1 MAIDRNAVI
10 KEAQKFAVK
19 GQFDKALAEWKKFVK
34 ESPNDANA
42 FNTIGDLCLKKNAK
56 AEAVDAY
63 RKAADILAS
72 DGFTSKAI
80 ALYKKV
86 LNIDPKKIEVYLALG
101 DLNAEK
107 GLTTNALENYKLV
120 ADHYMHNNDPIKAL
134 GIYQKMADLNPSNI
148 AFRLKLGD
156 MYAKEN
162 MKTEAVDA
170 FLEAAEVHMS
180 KDAFKDARQVFEKV
194 LALDPNNK
202 KVYHKV
208 GIIYFKEGKFMEA
221 CKALKPAFEDDPS
234 NQEIVNIYLDALA
247 KSDRDADA
255 EDVYKKLLSLDSTRI
270 DLREKLY
277 RHYLSKKNYDKALT
291 EVSALVNSMAE
302 NKEFDAAETVL
313 KGFVA
318 EVPRSVDGHCRL
330 SEYYKSIARGNDA
343 AKELMTAA
351 DILIEDGDKEGAKD
365 VLVRAI
371 EIAPDMTDAQLR
383 LESLQASLT
392 AQVPVISEPASP
404 QSEPVAVESPS
415 VVPIMP
421 PHAPESSP
429 FADEDPVVVEA
440 LTEVEVLI
448 KYGLA
453 VKAIGMLEGMAEK
466 FPEDLQ
472 IRIKLKDLYQEQ
484 GNVRKA
490 AEHILILADMYA
502 KRGMLDQVEPLL
514 RGAYE
519 MDPANVGIAARLG
532 VAPAAEIKAPL
543 DPSDAVKTQEPAI
556 NTLAAGVQS
565 AEETM
570 LPETHPSEVTFG
582 DLEIAPFE
590 PEIEPLTAT
599 PTLDDIVFEEPQSV
613 GHVKGEGDAGEQA
626 PPAPG
631 VLAGEP
637 LLPVE
642 ESPVSE
648 PEPEQ
653 PGLISEAK
661 PEQASHR
668 EHPNVEPAQQAT
680 LQGSPATES
689 DIGDIWAE
697 AEFYYQ
703 QGLFDE
709 AKKYYAQIIERA
721 PSDRRAIERLSEIS
735 REEEETQEFSKLA
748 EAVEGL
754 ESMVSGGVSE
764 GEMAL
769 TASDEEAVR
778 SLMSE
783 ILKLKQEQKP
793 AISHPADK
801 QIAAPVSSE
810 ATQKEAGSR
819 DENEDSQFDGWEQK
833 KPGEQAGDDD
843 FFDLGR
849 ELQQERM
856 ANPSLMQQGKSEDF
870 FDLASELRD
879 ELSSITVPVQPAVS
893 ADDQSLDDIFEEF
906 KKGVEQQV
914 AKENTD
920 THYNLGVA
928 YKEMGLLD
936 DAIGEFT
943 LTPEGEPK
951 FVQSRYMLGLCY
963 MEKGEYN
970 NAITEI
976 QKALN
981 YSEGSG
987 GKHQERIGM
996 HYDLG
1001 LAYQGAANRE
1011 GALAQFQWV
1020 HDAQPG
1026 YRDADAKLAELKKG
1040 SFISLEQ
1047 IKDDIEKEISAKFLE
1062 EGERIQLEEKTR
1074 KNEKVRS

>member
-19 GQFDKALAEWKKFVK
+19 GQFDKALAEWKKFIK

-63 RKAADILAS
+63 KKAADILAS

-86 LNIDPKKIEVYLALG
+86 LNIDPKQIEVHLALG
-101 DLNAEK
+101 DLNVEK
-107 GLTTNALENYKLV
+107 GLTGNALESYKLV
-120 ADHYMHNNDPIKAL
+120 ADYYTHNHDTIKAL

-170 FLEAAEVHMS
+170 YLEAADVHMS
-180 KDAFKDARQVFEKV
+180 KSAFKDARQVFEKV

-208 GIIYFKEGKFMEA
+208 GIIYFKEGKFVEA

-234 NQEIVNIYLDALA
+234 NQELINIYLDALA
-247 KSDRDADA
+247 KTDRDADA
-255 EDVYKKLLSLDSTRI
+255 EDVYKKLLSLDSSRI

-277 RHYLSKKNYDKALT
+277 HHYLSKKNYDKALT
-291 EVSALVNSMAE
+291 EVSAMANIMEE

-318 EVPRSVDGHCRL
+318 EVPRSVEGHCKL
-330 SEYYKSIARGNDA
+330 SEYYKRVARGNDA
-343 AKELMTAA
+343 AKELIHAA
-351 DILIEDGDKEGAKD
+351 EILIEDGDKGGAKD
-365 VLVRAI
+365 VLVRAL
-371 EIAPDMTDAQLR
+371 EMAPDMADAQQR
-383 LESLQASLT
+383 LESLQAT
-392 AQVPVISEPASP
+392 PAGQVPVISEPA
-404 QSEPVAVESPS
+404 PVGPAPATVETPPA
-415 VVPIMP
+415 VPIMP
-421 PHAPESSP
+421 SSASQSSP
-429 FADEDPVVVEA
+429 IPDEDPVIAEA

-453 VKAIGMLEGMAEK
+453 VKAVEMLEGMAEK
-466 FPEDLQ
+466 FPENLQ
-472 IRIKLKDLYQEQ
+472 IRIKLRDMYQEQ
-484 GNVRKA
+484 GKVRKA
-490 AEHILILADMYA
+490 ADHVLVLADIYA
-502 KRGMLDQVEPLL
+502 KRGMQDQVEPLL
-514 RGAYE
+514 RAALE
-519 MDPANVGIAARLG
+519 MDPGHVGIAARLG
-532 VAPAAEIKAPL
+532 VAPAVEIEAP
-543 DPSDAVKTQEPAI
+543 PSPSEAVRTQES
-556 NTLAAGVQS
+556 TLDTLVVEGQS

-570 LPETHPSEVTFG
+570 PPEVHPPEVTFG
-582 DLEIAPFE
+582 DLEMTPFE
-590 PEIEPLTAT
+590 PEIAPLAAA
-599 PTLDDIVFEEPQSV
+599 PPPDDIVFEEPQSAGRTV
-613 GHVKGEGDAGEQA
+613 EERDALEHA
-626 PPAPG
+626 PPAPE
-631 VLAGEP
+631 VPAGEP
-637 LLPVE
+637 SLPVE
-642 ESPVSE
+642 ESPISE
-648 PEPEQ
+648 PEQ
-653 PGLISEAK
+653 RGLIAEAE
-661 PEQASHR
+661 PEQASHGER
-668 EHPNVEPAQQAT
+668 SDVELMQQASF
-680 LQGSPATES
+680 QGSPATGS
-689 DIGDIWAE
+689 DISEIWAE

-703 QGLFDE
+703 QGLFEE
-709 AKKYYAQIIERA
+709 AKKYYAQIIERS

-769 TASDEEAVR
+769 TASDEDAVR
-778 SLMSE
+778 SLMSD
-783 ILKLKQEQKP
+783 ILKLRQEQKP
-793 AISHPADK
+793 APSPPSDE
-801 QIAAPVSSE
+801 QVAAPVSSE
-810 ATQKEAGSR
+810 SAQKQSGIR
-819 DENEDSQFDGWEQK
+819 DEHEDTQFGGWEQEEA
-833 KPGEQAGDDD
+833 GEQAGEDE

-849 ELQQERM
+849 ELRQERRTDRS
-856 ANPSLMQQGKSEDF
+856 PTQQGKSEDF

-879 ELSSITVPVQPAVS
+879 ELSSITVPAQPGTS
-893 ADDQSLDDIFEEF
+893 TDDQSLDDIFEEF

-914 AKENTD
+914 AKENAD

-951 FVQSRYMLGLCY
+951 FDQSRYMLGLCY
-963 MEKGEYN
+963 MEKGEYH

-981 YSEGSG
+981 YSESSG
-987 GKHQERIGM
+987 GKQQERIGM

-1001 LAYQGAANRE
+1001 LAYQGAANWE

-1020 HDAQPG
+1020 HDANPG
-1026 YRDADAKLAELKKG
+1026 YRDAEAKLAELKKG

-1047 IKDDIEKEISAKFLE
+1047 LKDDIEKEISAKFLE
-1062 EGERIQLEEKTR
+1062 EGERIQIEEKTR

>member
-19 GQFDKALAEWKKFVK
+19 GQFDKALAEWKKFIK

-63 RKAADILAS
+63 KKAADILAS

-86 LNIDPKKIEVYLALG
+86 LNIDPKKIEVHLALG

-107 GLTTNALENYKLV
+107 GLTGNALESYKLV
-120 ADHYMHNNDPIKAL
+120 ADHYTHNNDAINAL
-134 GIYQKMADLNPSNI
+134 GIYQKMADLNSSNI

-156 MYAKEN
+156 MYAKEG

-170 FLEAAEVHMS
+170 YLKAAEVHMS

-202 KVYHKV
+202 KVYHMA
-208 GIIYFKEGKFMEA
+208 GIIYFKEGKFVEA
-221 CKALKPAFEDDPS
+221 CKALRPAFEDDPS
-234 NQEIVNIYLDALA
+234 NQELINMYLDALA

-255 EDVYKKLLSLDSTRI
+255 EDVYKKLLSLDASRI
-270 DLREKLY
+270 DLRQKLY
-277 RHYLSKKNYDKALT
+277 HHYLSKKNYDKALT
-291 EVSALVNSMAE
+291 EVSAIANVMAE
-302 NKEFDAAETVL
+302 NKEFDAAEAAL

-330 SEYYKSIARGNDA
+330 SEYYKRIARGNDA
-343 AKELMTAA
+343 AKELMQAA
-351 DILIEDGDKEGAKD
+351 EILIEDGDRDAAKD

-371 EIAPDMTDAQLR
+371 EMAPDMAHAQQR
-383 LESLQASLT
+383 LESLQASPV
-392 AQVPVISEPASP
+392 APVPVISEPVPAQP
-404 QSEPVAVESPS
+404 APIALETPP

-421 PHAPESSP
+421 PASESSTFP
-429 FADEDPVVVEA
+429 DEDPAIAEA

-453 VKAIGMLEGMAEK
+453 VKAIDMLEGMAEK
-466 FPEDLQ
+466 FPENLQ
-472 IRIKLKDLYQEQ
+472 IRIKLKDLYREQ

-490 AEHILILADMYA
+490 ADQILVLADIYA
-502 KRGMLDQVEPLL
+502 KRGSQDQVEPLL
-514 RGAYE
+514 RAALE
-519 MDPANVGIAARLG
+519 MDPGNMVIAARLG
-532 VAPAAEIKAPL
+532 VAPAAGIEATSAPGG
-543 DPSDAVKTQEPAI
+543 AERTQDD
-556 NTLAAGVQS
+556 TLVAEGQS
-565 AEETM
+565 AEEIVP
-570 LPETHPSEVTFG
+570 PEVHPTEITFG
-582 DLEIAPFE
+582 DLEMVPFE
-590 PEIEPLTAT
+590 PEVAPPAAA
-599 PTLDDIVFEEPQSV
+599 PALDDIVLEEPQ
-613 GHVKGEGDAGEQA
+613 
-626 PPAPG
+626 
-631 VLAGEP
+631 LAGPTLEECDATKQASPPPEVLGGEP
-637 LLPVE
+637 PLPVE
-642 ESPVSE
+642 ESSISE
-648 PEPEQ
+648 PEPELPETLAEAEPEQTGHGEQ
-653 PGLISEAK
+653 PGIESMQQASFQGSRATETDISE
-661 PEQASHR
+661 
-668 EHPNVEPAQQAT
+668 
-680 LQGSPATES
+680 
-689 DIGDIWAE
+689 IWAE

-709 AKKYYAQIIERA
+709 AKKYYAKIIERA

-748 EAVEGL
+748 DAVEGL
-754 ESMVSGGVSE
+754 ESMISGGASE

-783 ILKLKQEQKP
+783 IQKLRREQKP
-793 AISHPADK
+793 APSPTAE
-801 QIAAPVSSE
+801 QVAAPVSSE
-810 ATQKEAGSR
+810 SSQKQSVIR
-819 DENEDSQFDGWEQK
+819 DEREDRQFDGWEQEE
-833 KPGEQAGDDD
+833 PGGQAGEED
-843 FFDLGR
+843 FHDLRR
-849 ELQQERM
+849 ELQQEGRTDQS
-856 ANPSLMQQGKSEDF
+856 PTQQEKSEDF

-879 ELSSITVPVQPAVS
+879 ELSSITVPAQPVTS

-914 AKENTD
+914 AKEDAD

-943 LTPEGEPK
+943 LTPEGEKK
-951 FVQSRYMLGLCY
+951 FFQSRYMLGLCF
-963 MEKGEYN
+963 MAKGEYQ

-981 YSEGSG
+981 YSESLG

-1001 LAYQGAANRE
+1001 LAYQGAANTE
-1011 GALAQFQWV
+1011 GAVAQFQLV
-1020 HDAQPG
+1020 HDANPG

-1040 SFISLEQ
+1040 SFISMEQ
-1047 IKDDIEKEISAKFLE
+1047 LKGDIEKEISAKFLE
-1062 EGERIQLEEKTR
+1062 EGERIQREEKTR

>member
-19 GQFDKALAEWKKFVK
+19 GQFDKALAEWKKFIK

-63 RKAADILAS
+63 KKAADILAS

-86 LNIDPKKIEVYLALG
+86 LNIDPKKIEVHLALG

-107 GLTTNALENYKLV
+107 GLTTNALESYKLV
-120 ADHYMHNNDPIKAL
+120 ADHYMHNKDTIKAL

-170 FLEAAEVHMS
+170 YLEAAEVHMS

-208 GIIYFKEGKFMEA
+208 GIIYFKEGKFVEA

-234 NQEIVNIYLDALA
+234 NQELINIYLDALA
-247 KSDRDADA
+247 KSDREADA
-255 EDVYKKLLSLDSTRI
+255 EDVYKKLLSLDSSRI

-277 RHYLSKKNYDKALT
+277 HHYLSKKNYDKALI
-291 EVSALVNSMAE
+291 EISAIVNIMAE

-343 AKELMTAA
+343 AKELMQAA
-351 DILIEDGDKEGAKD
+351 EILIEDGDKEGAKD

-371 EIAPDMTDAQLR
+371 EMAPDMADAQQR
-383 LESLQASLT
+383 LEGLQAPP
-392 AQVPVISEPASP
+392 AAEEPVISEPAPAQPAPS
-404 QSEPVAVESPS
+404 AVETPP

-429 FADEDPVVVEA
+429 FPDEDPAIAEA

-453 VKAIGMLEGMAEK
+453 VKAIEMLEGMAEK
-466 FPEDLQ
+466 FPENLQ

-490 AEHILILADMYA
+490 ADHILVLADIYA
-502 KRGMLDQVEPLL
+502 KRGMQDQVEPLL
-514 RGAYE
+514 RAALE

-532 VAPAAEIKAPL
+532 VAPAAGIEAPL
-543 DPSDAVKTQEPAI
+543 PPSEAVRTQEPAFDALV
-556 NTLAAGVQS
+556 TEGQS
-565 AEETM
+565 AEETTP
-570 LPETHPSEVTFG
+570 PEFHPAEITFG
-582 DLEIAPFE
+582 DLEMAPFE
-590 PEIEPLTAT
+590 PEIAPIAAA
-599 PTLDDIVFEEPQSV
+599 PPLDDIVFEEPQSA
-613 GHVKGEGDAGEQA
+613 ERTLEEREAIEQA
-626 PPAPG
+626 LPAPE
-631 VLAGEP
+631 VPAGEP
-637 LLPVE
+637 PLSVE
-642 ESPVSE
+642 ESPISE

-653 PGLISEAK
+653 PELIAK
-661 PEQASHR
+661 AEPELASYGEHSDVEPMQQASF
-668 EHPNVEPAQQAT
+668 
-680 LQGSPATES
+680 QGSPATES
-689 DIGDIWAE
+689 DISEIWAE

-709 AKKYYAQIIERA
+709 AKKYYTQIIERA

-793 AISHPADK
+793 APSPPADE
-801 QIAAPVSSE
+801 QVAAPVSSE
-810 ATQKEAGSR
+810 STLKQAGIR
-819 DENEDSQFDGWEQK
+819 DEREDRQFDGWEQEEA
-833 KPGEQAGDDD
+833 GEQAGEDE

-849 ELQQERM
+849 ELRQERRTDPSLTQQE
-856 ANPSLMQQGKSEDF
+856 KSEDF

-879 ELSSITVPVQPAVS
+879 ELSSIAVPAQPAAS

-914 AKENTD
+914 AKENAD

-951 FVQSRYMLGLCY
+951 FVQSRHMLGLCY
-963 MEKGEYN
+963 MEKGEYH
-970 NAITEI
+970 NAIIEI

-981 YSEGSG
+981 NSERLG

-1001 LAYQGAANRE
+1001 LAFQGATNRE

-1020 HDAQPG
+1020 HDANPG

-1047 IKDDIEKEISAKFLE
+1047 LKDDIEKEISAKFLE

>member
-19 GQFDKALAEWKKFVK
+19 GQFDKALAEWKKFIK

-107 GLTTNALENYKLV
+107 GLTTNALESYKLV
-120 ADHYMHNNDPIKAL
+120 ADHYMHNNDTIRAL

-170 FLEAAEVHMS
+170 YLEAAEVHMS

-208 GIIYFKEGKFMEA
+208 GIIYFKEGKFVEA

-234 NQEIVNIYLDALA
+234 NQEIINIYLDALA

-255 EDVYKKLLSLDSTRI
+255 EDVYKKLISLDSSRI

-277 RHYLSKKNYDKALT
+277 NHYLSRKDYDKALV
-291 EVSALVNSMAE
+291 EVSAIVNIMAE
-302 NKEFDAAETVL
+302 NKEFDAAETML

-343 AKELMTAA
+343 AKELMQAA
-351 DILIEDGDKEGAKD
+351 EILTEDGDTEGAKG

-371 EIAPDMTDAQLR
+371 EMAPDMAEAQQR
-383 LESLQASLT
+383 LESLQTPPA
-392 AQVPVISEPASP
+392 AHVPVISEPAPP
-404 QSEPVAVESPS
+404 QPAPAAVESPS
-415 VVPIMP
+415 VVPIVP

-429 FADEDPVVVEA
+429 FPGEDPAIAEA

-453 VKAIGMLEGMAEK
+453 VKAIDMLEGMAEK

-490 AEHILILADMYA
+490 AEHILVLADIHA
-502 KRGMLDQVEPLL
+502 KRGMQDQVEPLL
-514 RGAYE
+514 RAALE
-519 MDPANVGIAARLG
+519 MDPANVDIAARLG
-532 VAPAAEIKAPL
+532 VAPAARIEAPL
-543 DPSDAVKTQEPAI
+543 APADAVKAQEPAFD
-556 NTLAAGVQS
+556 TLATEVQS

-570 LPETHPSEVTFG
+570 PPEAHPAEITFG
-582 DLEIAPFE
+582 DLEMAPFE
-590 PEIEPLTAT
+590 PEIEPLAAA
-599 PTLDDIVFEEPQSV
+599 PTLDDIVFEEPQSA
-613 GHVKGEGDAGEQA
+613 GRTIEERDATEQV
-626 PPAPG
+626 PPAPE
-631 VLAGEP
+631 VTAGKP
-637 LLPVE
+637 SLPVE
-642 ESPVSE
+642 KSPLS
-648 PEPEQ
+648 EPEQ
-653 PGLISEAK
+653 PELMTEAE
-661 PEQASHR
+661 PEQASHE
-668 EHPNVEPAQQAT
+668 EHSDVEPAQQASF
-680 LQGSPATES
+680 QGSPATES
-689 DIGDIWAE
+689 DLGEIWAE

-721 PSDRRAIERLSEIS
+721 PSDRRANERLSEIS
-735 REEEETQEFSKLA
+735 REEEETKEFSKLA

-769 TASDEEAVR
+769 TSSDEEAVR

-793 AISHPADK
+793 AISPPVD
-801 QIAAPVSSE
+801 QQVAAPVVPESRQE
-810 ATQKEAGSR
+810 EAGIQDKS
-819 DENEDSQFDGWEQK
+819 EDRQFDGWEQEE
-833 KPGEQAGDDD
+833 PAEQAGDDD

-849 ELQQERM
+849 ELRQERRTDTI
-856 ANPSLMQQGKSEDF
+856 LTQKGKSEDF

-879 ELSSITVPVQPAVS
+879 ELSSITFPAQPAVS

-914 AKENTD
+914 AKENAD

-936 DAIGEFT
+936 DAIAEFT
-943 LTPEGEPK
+943 LTPEGEPM

-963 MEKGEYN
+963 MEKGEYH

-981 YSEGSG
+981 YSESSG

-1001 LAYQGAANRE
+1001 LAYQGTANRE

-1020 HDAQPG
+1020 HDANPG

-1047 IKDDIEKEISAKFLE
+1047 LKDDIEKEISAKFLE

>member
-19 GQFDKALAEWKKFVK
+19 GQFDKALAEWKKFIK

-63 RKAADILAS
+63 KKAADILAS

-86 LNIDPKKIEVYLALG
+86 LNIDPKKIEVHLALG

-107 GLTTNALENYKLV
+107 GLTGNALESYKLV
-120 ADHYMHNNDPIKAL
+120 ADHYTHSKDTIKTL

-156 MYAKEN
+156 MYAKEG

-170 FLEAAEVHMS
+170 YIEAAEVHMS

-202 KVYHKV
+202 KVYHKA
-208 GIIYFKEGKFMEA
+208 GIIYFKEGKFAEA

-234 NQEIVNIYLDALA
+234 NEEITNIYLDALA
-247 KSDRDADA
+247 KSDRDADV
-255 EDVYKKLLSLDSTRI
+255 EDVYKKLLSIDASRI

-277 RHYLSKKNYDKALT
+277 HYYLSKKNYDKALT
-291 EVSALVNSMAE
+291 EVSAIANVMAD

-313 KGFVA
+313 KGFIA

-330 SEYYKSIARGNDA
+330 SEYYKRIAKGNDA
-343 AKELMTAA
+343 AKELMQAA
-351 DILIEDGDKEGAKD
+351 EILIEDGDSDGAKD
-365 VLVRAI
+365 VLIRAI
-371 EIAPDMTDAQLR
+371 EMAPDMPDAQQR
-383 LESLQASLT
+383 LESLQTLPA
-392 AQVPVISEPASP
+392 APVPVISEPAP
-404 QSEPVAVESPS
+404 AQPAPAAVET
-415 VVPIMP
+415 P
-421 PHAPESSP
+421 PAPESSP
-429 FADEDPVVVEA
+429 FPDEDPAIAEA

-453 VKAIGMLEGMAEK
+453 VKAIEMLERMAEK
-466 FPEDLQ
+466 FPESLQ

-484 GNVRKA
+484 GNVRKTA
-490 AEHILILADMYA
+490 DHVIVLADIYA
-502 KRGMLDQVEPLL
+502 KRGVQDQVEPLL
-514 RGAYE
+514 RAALE
-519 MDPANVGIAARLG
+519 MDPSNVEIAARLG
-532 VAPAAEIKAPL
+532 VAPAAEIEAQLP
-543 DPSDAVKTQEPAI
+543 PPGTVRTQEPAFD
-556 NTLAAGVQS
+556 TLVAEGQS
-565 AEETM
+565 AEEIVP
-570 LPETHPSEVTFG
+570 PEVDPAEITFG
-582 DLEIAPFE
+582 DLEMAPFE
-590 PEIEPLTAT
+590 PEVAPLAAA
-599 PTLDDIVFEEPQSV
+599 PPSDDIVLEEPQST
-613 GHVKGEGDAGEQA
+613 GRALEERDAIEHA
-626 PPAPG
+626 SPAPEMPAAE
-631 VLAGEP
+631 LP
-637 LLPVE
+637 LPVE
-642 ESPVSE
+642 ESPISE
-648 PEPEQ
+648 PETESPE
-653 PGLISEAK
+653 LIAEAG
-661 PEQASHR
+661 PEQADHG
-668 EHPNVEPAQQAT
+668 EHTSVEPMQQVSF
-680 LQGSPATES
+680 QGSPATDP
-689 DIGDIWAE
+689 DISEIWAE

-709 AKKYYAQIIERA
+709 AKKYYAKIIERA

-754 ESMVSGGVSE
+754 ESMISGAASE

-783 ILKLKQEQKP
+783 ILKLRQEQKP
-793 AISHPADK
+793 APSPSAE
-801 QIAAPVSSE
+801 QVVAPVSSM
-810 ATQKEAGSR
+810 TPQKQSGIR
-819 DENEDSQFDGWEQK
+819 DEREERQFDDLEQEEPRK
-833 KPGEQAGDDD
+833 QGGEDD
-843 FFDLGR
+843 FFDLGQ
-849 ELQQERM
+849 ELRQERRTD
-856 ANPSLMQQGKSEDF
+856 PSLTQQRKAEDF

-879 ELSSITVPVQPAVS
+879 ELSSITVPAQPAAS

-914 AKENTD
+914 AKEDAD

-963 MEKGEYN
+963 MEKGEYH

-981 YSEGSG
+981 CSESSG
-987 GKHQERIGM
+987 GKHQELIGM

-1020 HDAQPG
+1020 HDMYPG
-1026 YRDADAKLAELKKG
+1026 YRDADSKLAELKKG
-1040 SFISLEQ
+1040 SLISLEQ
-1047 IKDDIEKEISAKFLE
+1047 LKNDIEKEISAKFLE
-1062 EGERIQLEEKTR
+1062 EGERIQREEKTR

>member
-19 GQFDKALAEWKKFVK
+19 GQFDKALAEWKKFIK

-56 AEAVDAY
+56 VEAVDAY
-63 RKAADILAS
+63 KKAADILAS

-86 LNIDPKKIEVYLALG
+86 LNIDPKKIEVHLALG

-107 GLTTNALENYKLV
+107 GLTGNALESYKLV
-120 ADHYMHNNDPIKAL
+120 ADHYTHNKDTINAL
-134 GIYQKMADLNPSNI
+134 GIYQKMADLNPSNVS
-148 AFRLKLGD
+148 FRLKLGD
-156 MYAKEN
+156 MYAKED

-170 FLEAAEVHMS
+170 YLAAAEVHMS

-208 GIIYFKEGKFMEA
+208 GIIYFKEGKFVEA
-221 CKALKPAFEDDPS
+221 CKALRPAFEDDPS
-234 NQEIVNIYLDALA
+234 NQELVNMYLDALA

-255 EDVYKKLLSLDSTRI
+255 EDVYNKLLSLDASRI

-277 RHYLSKKNYDKALT
+277 HHYLSRKNYDKALT
-291 EVSALVNSMAE
+291 EVSAIANVMAE
-302 NKEFDAAETVL
+302 NKEFDAAEAVL
-313 KGFVA
+313 KGFVT

-330 SEYYKSIARGNDA
+330 SEYYKRIARWNDA
-343 AKELMTAA
+343 AKELMQAA
-351 DILIEDGDKEGAKD
+351 EIQIEDGDRDAAKD
-365 VLVRAI
+365 LLVRAI
-371 EIAPDMTDAQLR
+371 EMAPDMADAQQR
-383 LESLQASLT
+383 LESLQTPPA
-392 AQVPVISEPASP
+392 APVPVIPESAPA
-404 QSEPVAVESPS
+404 QSAPAAVEAPP

-421 PHAPESSP
+421 PAPESSP
-429 FADEDPVVVEA
+429 FPDEDPAIAEA

-453 VKAIGMLEGMAEK
+453 VKAIEMLEGMAEK
-466 FPEDLQ
+466 FPENLQ
-472 IRIKLKDLYQEQ
+472 IRVKLKDLYREQ

-490 AEHILILADMYA
+490 ADHILVLADIYA
-502 KRGMLDQVEPLL
+502 KRGTLDQVEPLL
-514 RGAYE
+514 RAALE
-519 MDPANVGIAARLG
+519 MDPSNVEIAARLG
-532 VAPAAEIKAPL
+532 
-543 DPSDAVKTQEPAI
+543 
-556 NTLAAGVQS
+556 LAAAAGIEASLAPTGAGRTQDDTLVAEGQY
-565 AEETM
+565 AEEIAP
-570 LPETHPSEVTFG
+570 PEVHPTEITFG
-582 DLEIAPFE
+582 DLEMAPFE
-590 PEIEPLTAT
+590 PEVAPSAAAPPL
-599 PTLDDIVFEEPQSV
+599 DNIVFEEPQ
-613 GHVKGEGDAGEQA
+613 
-626 PPAPG
+626 
-631 VLAGEP
+631 LAGPNLEERDAIEQTSPPPEVQVGEP
-637 LLPVE
+637 PLPVE
-642 ESPVSE
+642 ESTISETEPVQPE
-648 PEPEQ
+648 PIAEGEPEQ
-653 PGLISEAK
+653 KGHGEHPGIEPK
-661 PEQASHR
+661 QQASF
-668 EHPNVEPAQQAT
+668 
-680 LQGSPATES
+680 QGSLATETDVS
-689 DIGDIWAE
+689 EIWAE

-709 AKKYYAQIIERA
+709 AKKYYAKIIERA

-754 ESMVSGGVSE
+754 ESMITGGVSE

-793 AISHPADK
+793 APPPTTE
-801 QIAAPVSSE
+801 QVAAPVSSE
-810 ATQKEAGSR
+810 SSQQQAGIR
-819 DENEDSQFDGWEQK
+819 DERGDSQFDGWEQEE
-833 KPGEQAGDDD
+833 PDEQAGEDD
-843 FFDLGR
+843 FHDMGR
-849 ELQQERM
+849 ERQQERRTD
-856 ANPSLMQQGKSEDF
+856 PSLMQQEKSEDF
-870 FDLASELRD
+870 FDLASELRE
-879 ELSSITVPVQPAVS
+879 ELSSITVPAQPVTS

-914 AKENTD
+914 AKEDVD

-943 LTPEGEPK
+943 LTPEEEPK
-951 FVQSRYMLGLCY
+951 FVQSRHMLGLCY
-963 MEKGEYN
+963 MEKGEYQ

-981 YSEGSG
+981 YSESSG
-987 GKHQERIGM
+987 GKYQERIGM

-1020 HDAQPG
+1020 HDANPG
-1026 YRDADAKLAELKKG
+1026 YRDADAKLEELKKG
-1040 SFISLEQ
+1040 SLISLEQ
-1047 IKDDIEKEISAKFLE
+1047 LKGDIEKEISAKFLE
-1062 EGERIQLEEKTR
+1062 EGERIQREEKIR
-1074 KNEKVRS
+1074 KNEKIRS